1 MVENKRYVSKGK
13 YIAAFIVTVS
23 IFVIGLFI
31 GLEFSDYTTSQF
43 QREQDLL
50 KIQLTSVDIKNELIG
65 KTDFCSLELESL
77 LKDKVSLGERI
88 EALEISQGKDDP
100 DVLIQKEFYQLV
112 QIKTW
117 LLLRD
122 LKISC
127 SNINQNIIL
136 FFYTNKEDKDG
147 RDKMSQTQGF
157 LLNELYYN
165 YPESIAIFSFDINT
179 DNTALE
185 TLKEIYGVKEAPTV
199 IINEKLYSGFKSSE
213 EVKILLG
220 LNNK

>member
-88 EALEISQGKDDP
+88 EAL
-100 DVLIQKEFYQLV
+100 
-112 QIKTW
+112 
-117 LLLRD
+117 
-122 LKISC
+122 
-127 SNINQNIIL
+127 
-136 FFYTNKEDKDG
+136 
-147 RDKMSQTQGF
+147 
-157 LLNELYYN
+157 
-165 YPESIAIFSFDINT
+165 
-179 DNTALE
+179 
-185 TLKEIYGVKEAPTV
+185 
-199 IINEKLYSGFKSSE
+199 
-213 EVKILLG
+213 
-220 LNNK
+220 